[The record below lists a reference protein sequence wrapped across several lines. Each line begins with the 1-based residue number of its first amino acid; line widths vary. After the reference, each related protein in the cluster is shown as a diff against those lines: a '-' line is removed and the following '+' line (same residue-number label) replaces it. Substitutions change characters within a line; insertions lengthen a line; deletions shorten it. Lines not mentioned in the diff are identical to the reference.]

1 MSNKQLIEC
10 KQYLDEALEA
20 RKLVD
25 ERLIQAESLLD
36 LAHQERQIARKLR
49 RDSLIFLLMGFL
61 LLGLS
66 ICIQLEVF

>member
-20 RKLVD
+20 RKLVN

-36 LAHQERQIARKLR
+36 LAHQERQIAKKLR
-49 RDSLIFLLMGFL
+49 RDALIFLILGFL
-61 LLGLS
+61 TLALA
-66 ICIQLEVF
+66 IFIQLSGA